1 METGNG
7 TGAARIRR
15 IAAMITTTA
24 LLICGC
30 ALTRTGATV
39 PFMLA
44 IALALAGVT
53 VLTVAKASSRRQR
66 KQQVNGA
73 VRGYRFIG

>member
-1 METGNG
+1 
-7 TGAARIRR
+7 
-15 IAAMITTTA
+15 MITTTA

-30 ALTRTGATV
+30 ALTRTGVTV

-44 IALALAGVT
+44 IVLALAGVT

-66 KQQVNGA
+66 K
-73 VRGYRFIG
+73 